1 MFLQVEKGCFSYA
14 KGVPLLQ
21 EITFFLNEGDI
32 LAVMGQNG
40 VGKTTLLKCLLGIL
54 QWQSGKSFI
63 AGRDS
68 DGARRL
74 IGYVPQAHRFSFP
87 YLVRDMVVFGRAGNL
102 SFFAAPTS
110 RDYRKADEALE
121 EVGILHLRDKS
132 CNQLSGGQLQL
143 VLMARALVG
152 NPRLLILDEPESH
165 LDCNHQFKMLKT
177 IHRLAKE
184 KNITCIMNTHYP
196 DHALRIADKCLLL
209 AGQKYLFG
217 QTKEILSREN
227 IRQYFSVDSI
237 ILNTQ
242 HHGKEIKILTLLDDL
257 Q

>member
-1 MFLQVEKGCFSYA
+1 MFLQVEKGCFSYIKSA
-14 KGVPLLQ
+14 PLLQ
-21 EITFFLNEGDI
+21 EITFSLNEGDI

-54 QWQSGKSFI
+54 KWQSGKSFI

-68 DGARRL
+68 GAARRL

-87 YLVRDMVVFGRAGNL
+87 YLVRDMVVFGRARDL
-102 SFFAAPTS
+102 SVFSSPTS
-110 RDYRKADEALE
+110 RDYLKADEALD

-165 LDCNHQFKMLKT
+165 LDCNNQFIILK
-177 IHRLAKE
+177 IIKRLAKE
-184 KNITCIMNTHYP
+184 KNITCIMNTHYLN
-196 DHALRIADKCLLL
+196 HALRIADKCLLL
-209 AGQKYLFG
+209 GHQKYLFG
-217 QTKEILSREN
+217 DTNHVLSRKN
-227 IRQYFSVDSI
+227 IRHYFSMNSI

-242 HHGKEIKILTLLDDL
+242 YKGNKIKTIFFTDDL
-257 Q
+257 K

>member
-21 EITFFLNEGDI
+21 EITFSLNEGDI

-54 QWQSGKSFI
+54 KWQSGKSFI
-63 AGRDS
+63 ASRDS
-68 DGARRL
+68 GAARRL

-87 YLVRDMVVFGRAGNL
+87 YLVRDMVVFGRAREL
-102 SFFAAPTS
+102 AFFSSPS
-110 RDYRKADEALE
+110 SEDYQRADEALAE
-121 EVGILHLRDKS
+121 AGILQLRDKS
-132 CNQLSGGQLQL
+132 CHQLSGGQLQL

-152 NPRLLILDEPESH
+152 NPGLLILDEPESH
-165 LDCNHQFKMLKT
+165 LDCNNQFKILKT
-177 IHRLAKE
+177 IRRLAKE
-184 KNITCIMNTHYP
+184 KNITCIMNTHYL

-217 QTKEILSREN
+217 QTVQVLSKEN

-242 HHGKEIKILTLLDDL
+242 HNGKKIKTLTLLDDL